1 MKKPPIAKVYE
12 ALSAIADNR
21 IKMESDHALVTS
33 SNYSK
38 TYTVKFSANFY
49 SSNDNATYWQHYPGY
64 PIIAVLIQQN
74 RLKVSVE
81 EQKLLVEFKNI
92 DWKKLNTKFK
102 NDYDKAINQFLST
115 TNNQRNIEPFVN
127 HVYSQLVQLDLQI
140 KGNRTKLIKE
150 EPK

>member
-12 ALSAIADNR
+12 ALSAIADDR

-38 TYTVKFSANFY
+38 TYTVKFFANLY

-64 PIIAVLIQQN
+64 PIIAALIKQN
-74 RLKVSVE
+74 RIKISVE
-81 EQKLLVEFKNI
+81 DQKFLVEFKNVN
-92 DWKKLNTKFK
+92 WKKLNTKFK

-115 TNNQRNIEPFVN
+115 INNQQNIASFVN

-150 EPK
+150 EPE